1 MSGKSLILLGLGV
14 SSLYTYFC
22 IATHKNQLYEELYP
36 VAMET
41 EDKHELIKDNPI
53 KEEIVPI
60 KQEVVKKDDAS
71 FFFINTEPYKF
82 NALLAKE
89 SSQSEMI
96 KQINQWCQEKTCSND
111 IQFLDNVKKE
121 TWSPNTLNLVEYM
134 IKNNIPN
141 ASVSIKENILSV
153 KAKVKSEKEKKELEK
168 LLSTFEPSLQIDS
181 KITVSESSVTEP
193 TITESVGTTPSVTE
207 TVVTETVTE
216 TPSVTEP
223 VTTEIVTETPSV
235 TEPVATE
242 IVTETPSVTE
252 PVAAVSNDDNKL
264 EEAQAQIN
272 NLLKNTVINFQ
283 FNSSRILPSSQK
295 ILDNV
300 IKIINDLNIEVNLDI
315 SGHTDARGS
324 AKYNKMLSQKR
335 ADSVKRYLFKH
346 KINAKKIASIGYG
359 EEKLIFEPNDKR
371 NRRVE
376 IYLTKGE

>member
-36 VAMET
+36 VAMAT
-41 EDKHELIKDNPI
+41 EDKHELIKNDPI

-60 KQEVVKKDDAS
+60 KQETVKKDDAS
-71 FFFINTEPYKF
+71 FSFINTEPYKF
-82 NALLAKE
+82 NALLNKE

-96 KQINQWCQEKTCSND
+96 KQINQWCQEKTCTND
-111 IQFLDNVKKE
+111 IQFLDNVRKE
-121 TWSPNTLNLVEYM
+121 TWSPNTLNLVSYM
-134 IKNNIPN
+134 IDNNISN
-141 ASVSIKENILSV
+141 ASVSIKENLLSV
-153 KAKVKSEKEKKELEK
+153 KGEVKSEKEKEEIEK
-168 LLSTFEPSLQIDS
+168 RLTTFDPSLQVDN
-181 KITVSESSVTEP
+181 KITVAVKPMVKEPVT
-193 TITESVGTTPSVTE
+193 VA
-207 TVVTETVTE
+207 
-216 TPSVTEP
+216 PSVTEP
-223 VTTEIVTETPSV
+223 VVTTE
-235 TEPVATE
+235 
-242 IVTETPSVTE
+242 
-252 PVAAVSNDDNKL
+252 VSNDDNKL
-264 EEAQAQIN
+264 EEAQGEIN
-272 NLLKNTVINFQ
+272 NLLQNSVINFQ
-283 FNSSRILPSSQK
+283 FNSSKILPSSQK

-324 AKYNKMLSQKR
+324 AKYNKKLSQKR
-335 ADSVKRYLFKH
+335 ADSVRNYLFKH